1 MRKTKFRKSMNASNR
16 SDKIK
21 WLLLGILWVYK
32 LDVEDDKFIIL
43 FCQEIRISI
52 LISTKQKTNI

>member
-1 MRKTKFRKSMNASNR
+1 MQVIDQTKLNGCYNV
-16 SDKIK
+16 
-21 WLLLGILWVYK
+21 GILWVYK

-43 FCQEIRISI
+43 FCQEIRIII